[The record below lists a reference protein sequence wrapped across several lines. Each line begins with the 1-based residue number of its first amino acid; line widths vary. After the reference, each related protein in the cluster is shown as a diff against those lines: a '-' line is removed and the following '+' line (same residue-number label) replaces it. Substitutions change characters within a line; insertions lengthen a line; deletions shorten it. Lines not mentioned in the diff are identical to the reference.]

1 MDIPSGVMPYGDYGL
16 RSSHHFGCLGIRV
29 PACRTEWEELRC
41 VGEVHDAARGSVA
54 GFTEQDVADV
64 FRGDQDRVGLKFF
77 NVFSKADCVAREF
90 VNREDID
97 IVECSDGGIGGRGGQ
112 DTYAAGVAARGQ
124 VREPD

>member
-1 MDIPSGVMPYGDYGL
+1 MSIMLAAVNRRVDDARGTSGIAVDIPSGVMPYGDYGL

-64 FRGDQDRVGLKFF
+64 FEETKTQSG
-77 NVFSKADCVAREF
+77 
-90 VNREDID
+90 
-97 IVECSDGGIGGRGGQ
+97 
-112 DTYAAGVAARGQ
+112 
-124 VREPD
+124 